1 MTPAEC
7 ECRTWTHPGPFPP
20 ATFWPE
26 GEGHHPACD
35 HYTAPP
41 GVEWVGFELVPMPD
55 LGPEARAI
63 FETWIGSGWIPEQ
76 LELEPA
82 GALRAIE
89 ILFNPYPPFVRV
101 ELCNAGP
108 EMVTVTPLLLG
119 REAPFREASLGGPV
133 SEANERGPVRGRPNL
148 PSDFAAGS
156 WNMRAQR
163 CELCTGDPKQE
174 GCEGYCP
181 VRDEASVGFS
191 WDALERQV
199 ADVEAVVLYGSLFP
213 PTEHAGDF
221 TDEQSYTLAHLGA
234 DLATYVRRHLLD
246 FRPPEPRSSDVGG
259 KAAGA

>member
-108 EMVTVTPLLLG
+108 EMVTVTG
-119 REAPFREASLGGPV
+119 RWVCRAKRSTVNHEAV
-133 SEANERGPVRGRPNL
+133 
-148 PSDFAAGS
+148 
-156 WNMRAQR
+156 
-163 CELCTGDPKQE
+163 
-174 GCEGYCP
+174 
-181 VRDEASVGFS
+181 
-191 WDALERQV
+191 RQV
-199 ADVEAVVLYGSLFP
+199 LNAIADETRQP
-213 PTEHAGDF
+213 
-221 TDEQSYTLAHLGA
+221 
-234 DLATYVRRHLLD
+234 
-246 FRPPEPRSSDVGG
+246 
-259 KAAGA
+259 

>member
-1 MTPAEC
+1 MSAEKYRMTMLTIGSLRDVWAPDSLPLWRQLSSEEQELLERRFPTHTHAFHSIVRATLEAEVAWQTANAT
-7 ECRTWTHPGPFPP
+7 EQLTLELGHPDTTSG
-20 ATFWPE
+20 
-26 GEGHHPACD
+26 
-35 HYTAPP
+35 
-41 GVEWVGFELVPMPD
+41 
-55 LGPEARAI
+55 GPER
-63 FETWIGSGWIPEQ
+63 SS
-76 LELEPA
+76 
-82 GALRAIE
+82 
-89 ILFNPYPPFVRV
+89 YP
-101 ELCNAGP
+101 
-108 EMVTVTPLLLG
+108 PLLLG